1 MTIPHG
7 EHGNS
12 ITALDFDTP
21 WGTLCSSSYQDR
33 IVKVWDLNHGIQV
46 GELPGHLATVNC
58 MQIDKKNYNMLITGS
73 KDATLKLWD
82 LNLSR
87 ELYLDHS
94 PLKEKTEEIVTPC
107 IHNFE
112 LHKDEIT
119 ALSFDSE
126 ALVSGSRDK
135 KYSTGI

>member
-21 WGTLCSSSYQDR
+21 WGTLLIKLPRSYSKS
-33 IVKVWDLNHGIQV
+33 V
-46 GELPGHLATVNC
+46 
-58 MQIDKKNYNMLITGS
+58 

-107 IHNFE
+107 P
-112 LHKDEIT
+112 
-119 ALSFDSE
+119 
-126 ALVSGSRDK
+126 
-135 KYSTGI
+135 